1 MRQALAL
8 RSGTEL
14 DIYLVT
20 GKLKHPRVFWL
31 EIGDKC
37 VCWGKRRCAASPP
50 PARAF
55 TVLPACT
62 DSARIALHVAG
73 TPESSSG
80 RS

>member
-1 MRQALAL
+1 VYSPCAMRQALAL

-50 PARAF
+50 RPCIYRS
-55 TVLPACT
+55 AC
-62 DSARIALHVAG
+62 LY
-73 TPESSSG
+73 
-80 RS
+80 